1 MAYLVC
7 QAFPSRHGISE
18 RATAKRREFAAPRH
32 ETSPSMTTR
41 YGYSGET
48 GMDWLRQ
55 AHIPHG
61 PCWRTGLPIPHW
73 LRYFASI
80 GA

>member
-7 QAFPSRHGISE
+7 QAFTSRHGISE

-41 YGYSGET
+41 YGYSGVT

-55 AHIPHG
+55 A
-61 PCWRTGLPIPHW
+61 
-73 LRYFASI
+73 
-80 GA
+80 